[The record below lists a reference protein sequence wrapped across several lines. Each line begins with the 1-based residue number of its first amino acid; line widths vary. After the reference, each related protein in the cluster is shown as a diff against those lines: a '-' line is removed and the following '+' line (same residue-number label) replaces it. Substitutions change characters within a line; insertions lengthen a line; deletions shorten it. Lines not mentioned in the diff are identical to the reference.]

1 MRFSREMR
9 LHHVGGS
16 LRLTIPMEIVK
27 AFRLTVE
34 DIVRVESN
42 DTAVTLKF
50 FKVTKS
56 MTPVLVGEADGKLQQ
71 EAASTP

>member
-1 MRFSREMR
+1 MRLSREMR

-34 DIVRVESN
+34 DLVQVESN
-42 DTAVTLKF
+42 ESAVTLKF
-50 FKVTKS
+50 FKVTKTR
-56 MTPVLVGEADGKLQQ
+56 TPVLVGDAVQEEASAG
-71 EAASTP
+71 